1 METKLQSPAENTNFT
16 QMKHLL
22 LFENYD
28 MTEHL
33 RGRGIDPDKTRV
45 IIDEESGDSFFFL
58 YNLSG
63 EMVGYQKYN
72 PTYPKINKVPQLAKY
87 FTWVTDEGRGKKL
100 AVWGLESLQMSHEY
114 VFIVEGIFDAARIQE
129 AGHPAIAVLC
139 NDPSDSMTEWLFTLP
154 QKKIVIY
161 DNDKAGRK
169 LRRVGDF
176 SYTVP
181 TGKDVNDLTPEEAK
195 IFLMEC
201 LKNSRL

>member
-1 METKLQSPAENTNFT
+1 
-16 QMKHLL
+16 MKHLL

-33 RGRGIDPDKTRV
+33 RGRGIDPNKTRV
-45 IIDEESGDSFFFL
+45 IIDEETGDSFFFL

-72 PTYPKINKVPQLAKY
+72 PNYEKINKVPQLAKY

-100 AVWGLESLQMSHEY
+100 AVWGLESLEMTHEY

-139 NDPSDSMTEWLFTLP
+139 NDPSDSLTEWLFTLP

-195 IFLMEC
+195 SFLMDC
-201 LKNSRL
+201 LSESGF